1 MITIYFMRK
10 KKTKDQA
17 EIFREESRRNKMVV
31 QQGGFDHLYSVLC
44 TRVHM
49 HCVLLLSCLS
59 ISNDQECYRTI
70 NREDMKILQDIYIC
84 VRGPHLLRKM
94 KYKKNI

>member
-1 MITIYFMRK
+1 MRK

-17 EIFREESRRNKMVV
+17 EIFREESRGNKMVV
-31 QQGGFDHLYSVLC
+31 QLGAGGLVIHFLC
-44 TRVHM
+44 SAPTCTM

-70 NREDMKILQDIYIC
+70 NREDMKILQDIYYMCKRSAISAQNEIQ
-84 VRGPHLLRKM
+84 K
-94 KYKKNI
+94 KIYK